1 MANVKVP
8 LQMVPVWVVNNGR
21 NYLKF
26 TLSRGHFY
34 QKLKYLQTETTEQGP
49 FLGETGACQMAQ
61 NGPMLFLMVNI
72 TISKLDVCMFYVN
85 ITSGNPKGIAIH
97 LATMLGNLKANCI
110 MQFACIF

>member
-72 TISKLDVCMFYVN
+72 TISKLDVCMFVREHKSIYFREINTLLLLSFN
-85 ITSGNPKGIAIH
+85 I
-97 LATMLGNLKANCI
+97 
-110 MQFACIF
+110 